1 MSQKNDEAG
10 ASAPSTKTTY
20 TLKYPFTT
28 ADGKQV
34 TEILLRRARAKDILA
49 FEEELK
55 RGGSDTGVTLAFLAS
70 VNGMSLDD
78 LGEIDAEDM
87 IEVGAMVVDFLPERF
102 RGARE
107 E

>member
-1 MSQKNDEAG
+1 MTSTSETVSAG
-10 ASAPSTKTTY
+10 PSKRTHH
-20 TLKYPFTT
+20 LKHPFTT

-34 TEILLRRARAKDILA
+34 TEILFRRARAKDILA

-87 IEVGAMVVDFLPERF
+87 IEVGAMVVDFLPEQF
-102 RGARE
+102 KGARE